1 MTIVDRWLLPDGVDE
16 LLPEAAWRVE
26 QLRRELLDLF
36 RVWGY
41 QLVMPSLV
49 EYTESLFIGLGT
61 DIEVHSFKVV
71 DEVSGRLMA
80 IRPDITPQVARID
93 AHSLSSDGFSR
104 LCYADSVLHTRPK
117 SLLASRSPI
126 QLGAEFYGEAG
137 VAADIEILCLMLE
150 TLKTA
155 GLASICLDLGHVG
168 IFKALARAG
177 GVDKSGEADLFD
189 ALQRKAAG
197 EIEAIAAGV
206 AADPSLAPLLVAL
219 SRLHG
224 DASILGEAR
233 SVLAQAPPEVLAAIA
248 HLEQVATEVQR
259 RHPAVQCFFDLA
271 ELRGYHYHTGL
282 VFAAYTPGHGQAVAN
297 GGRYDDIGKV
307 FGRCRPATGFS
318 TELKTLASLAQPPRQ
333 AVIGSIFAPYSDD
346 LNLWEIVQHLRR
358 SGEVVVFGRS
368 DQPLPETCDR
378 ELLWAG
384 DEWRLQ
390 PLERSRERQR

>member
-1 MTIVDRWLLPDGVDE
+1 MTIADRWLLPDGVDE
-16 LLPEAAWRVE
+16 LLPDAAWRVE

-49 EYTESLFIGLGT
+49 EYTESLFIGLGP
-61 DIEVHSFKVV
+61 DIEGHSFKVV
-71 DEVSGRLMA
+71 DEISGRLMA

-93 AHSLSSDGFSR
+93 AHSLSSEGFAR

-126 QLGAEFYGEAG
+126 QLGAEFYGEPG

-155 GLASICLDLGHVG
+155 GLSSICLDLGHVG
-168 IFKALARAG
+168 LFKALATAG
-177 GVDKSGEADLFD
+177 GVDRSGEAELLD

-197 EIEAIAAGV
+197 EIEALAEEAAS
-206 AADPSLAPLLVAL
+206 DPRLAPLLVAL

-224 DASILGEAR
+224 DAAVLGEAR
-233 SVLAQAPPEVLAAIA
+233 SVLARAPAEVLAAID

-259 RHPAVQCFFDLA
+259 RHPEVQCFFDLG

-282 VFAAYTPGHGQAVAN
+282 VFAAYVPGHGQAIAN

-318 TELKTLASLAQPPRQ
+318 TELKALASLAKPAGQV
-333 AVIGSIFAPYSDD
+333 ALGSIFAPYSDD
-346 LNLWEIVQHLRR
+346 LSLWEVVQRLRR

-368 DQPLPETCDR
+368 DQPLPEYCDR
-378 ELLWAG
+378 ELLRVG
-384 DEWRLQ
+384 EGWRLQ
-390 PLERSRERQR
+390 AIEDNPAR